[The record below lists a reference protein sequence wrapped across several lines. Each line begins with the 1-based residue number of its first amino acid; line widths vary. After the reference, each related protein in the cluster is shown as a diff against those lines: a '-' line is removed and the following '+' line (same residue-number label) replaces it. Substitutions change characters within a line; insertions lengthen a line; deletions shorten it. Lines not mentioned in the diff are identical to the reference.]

1 MSRERRPSAP
11 PEFAVHTK
19 ALRAQRVRSAK
30 SPRLL
35 VLVIVVGLSCR
46 SAAPP
51 LPPQVAAL
59 AGHLSRT
66 EQRELEAILKIH
78 QPGLGLIQRFRDS
91 GLLADNAEWWV
102 AGPRE
107 VLPFAGTWRG
117 LAGVAEFQ
125 RQLDATMRYDK
136 VELREYLVSGNE
148 VGVIFLGEGVARAT
162 GKPFRSEIVR
172 LYTFEDGKVVRV
184 RNFYDTA
191 SYVRAVRGEP

>member
-1 MSRERRPSAP
+1 MRT
-11 PEFAVHTK
+11 F
-19 ALRAQRVRSAK
+19 
-30 SPRLL
+30 L
-35 VLVIVVGLSCR
+35 VLAMVVGLSCR
-46 SAAPP
+46 SAVPL
-51 LPPQVAAL
+51 LPPQAAAL
-59 AGHLSRT
+59 AGHLSLT
-66 EQRELEAILKIH
+66 ERREFEAIRKIH
-78 QPGLGLIQRFRDS
+78 EPGLGLIQRLRDS
-91 GLLADNAEWWV
+91 GLLADTAEWWV
-102 AGPRE
+102 AGRRE

-136 VELREYLVSGNE
+136 VELQEYLVSGNQ

-191 SYVRAVRGEP
+191 SYVRAVRSEP